1 MTQKPSTPASNPF
14 GNSSGSRPPASL
26 PGTPRPGGLPTPA
39 PRPAPTP
46 RTPYTPGST
55 LASRFGP
62 ARTAWEILP
71 FGTVVVRFS
80 LEGLGGSLQRILG
93 DDISENVGTYESIIH
108 SIEKNRDVMNA
119 LVAKLETAW
128 ESYALTGAVLVRPWE
143 QDTHMVI
150 LAHAKIANV
159 KAMCLRALDPLVVLN
174 VLARSRANLLQ
185 PRAPLAIEQAY
196 LERSLISDDP
206 RLVKLVQGS
215 GYFEELIPEE
225 AKTDEDI
232 EE

>member
-1 MTQKPSTPASNPF
+1 MTQKPPTSNPF
-14 GNSSGSRPPASL
+14 GNQPGSRPPTPLPGANRPGSL
-26 PGTPRPGGLPTPA
+26 PQRPTPA
-39 PRPAPTP
+39 P

-71 FGTVVVRFS
+71 FSPVVARFS

-93 DDISENVGTYESIIH
+93 SDLADNIGTYDAIIH
-108 SIEKNRDVMNA
+108 SIEKNKDAMNA
-119 LVAKLETAW
+119 LVASLETTWA
-128 ESYALTGAVLVRPWE
+128 SCALTGAILVHAWE
-143 QDTHMVI
+143 QDTKQVI
-150 LAHAKIANV
+150 LAHAKVTNE
-159 KAMCLRALDPLVVLN
+159 KAMCLRALDPLLVVN
-174 VLARSRANLLQ
+174 VLARSRTNLLQ
-185 PRAPLAIEQAY
+185 PRAPLALEQAY
-196 LERSLISDDP
+196 LERSLISDDA
-206 RLVKLVQGS
+206 RLVKLVQSS